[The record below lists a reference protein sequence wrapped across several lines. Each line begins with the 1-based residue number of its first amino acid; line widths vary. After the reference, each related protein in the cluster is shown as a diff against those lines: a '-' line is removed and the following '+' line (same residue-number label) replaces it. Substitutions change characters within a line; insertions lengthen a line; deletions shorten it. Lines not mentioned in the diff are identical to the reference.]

1 MNFHSQRSPNVI
13 IFTKVQELL
22 RKIASGSIEPAEV
35 LERYTVAEI
44 QRAREICFEDGY
56 MPALIALKA
65 ILKLVENGERTWIY
79 PPSRPA
85 HLVDVEV
92 SYLYEGEPTTD
103 YAFLG
108 RANGDGEEIWRLTGR
123 DDIVVKPYAWR
134 PIAAPAP
141 VRS

>member
-1 MNFHSQRSPNVI
+1 MSLRRESSQRI
-13 IFTKVQELL
+13 QELL
-22 RKIASGSIEPAEV
+22 QKIASGGIEPAQV

-44 QRAREICFEDGY
+44 RLAKETCFEDGY

-65 ILKLVENGERTWIY
+65 ILKLIEAAEREWLY
-79 PPSRPA
+79 LPGSRPA
-85 HLVDVEV
+85 HLVDVEI

-108 RANGDGEEIWRLTGR
+108 RRGGEGEEIWRLTGR
-123 DDIVVKPYAWR
+123 DDIEVKPYAWR
-134 PIAAPAP
+134 PIAAAAP